1 MPLVINLTL
10 SIGQSACL
18 AAGGYSLR
26 IQCRVKLGEE
36 FHQMPSD
43 YVPILI
49 FAVVAVA
56 LSAIA
61 VLMPALFGPK
71 RPSDVKLAPYESG
84 KLPIGPARRRFPIQY
99 YLFAVLFI
107 LFDIEII
114 FLFPWATVFRDL
126 SPRWLGLLE
135 AGIFVGILVL
145 GLVYVWKKGG
155 LEWE

>member
-1 MPLVINLTL
+1 
-10 SIGQSACL
+10 
-18 AAGGYSLR
+18 
-26 IQCRVKLGEE
+26 
-36 FHQMPSD
+36 MPSD
-43 YVPILI
+43 YIPILI
-49 FAVVAVA
+49 FAVVAVI

-61 VLMPALFGPK
+61 VLVPALLGPK
-71 RPSDVKLAPYESG
+71 RPSNVKLAPYESG
-84 KLPIGPARRRFPIQY
+84 KLPIGPARRRFSIQY

-126 SPRWLGLLE
+126 SPRLVGLLE
-135 AGIFVGILVL
+135 AGIFVSILLL